1 MYSIKV
7 NAQINLNGKVTYQRI
22 NSNNTTTD
30 ETIEMWFNKS
40 EYIQK
45 NKPKDI
51 RLTNNYKST
60 INNINASDS
69 LKYEESIDATN
80 IANNNSKTNLYYG
93 SLENSIITYKGSLS
107 ETTFLCTN
115 DTLKT
120 FVNWELLQDTM
131 TINKIFCQK
140 AVGKFNDKEFIAWYA
155 PSIPT
160 SVAPYQLR
168 GLPGLLIYVKS
179 LNSNLTLTATQV
191 EWPSKEKLENYKFT
205 CTQLVTKQ
213 EFDKIKRNANDT
225 NLQKIKSA
233 KNITEILEIL
243 KN

>member
-140 AVGKFNDKEFIAWYA
+140 AVGKFNDK
-155 PSIPT
+155 
-160 SVAPYQLR
+160 
-168 GLPGLLIYVKS
+168 
-179 LNSNLTLTATQV
+179 
-191 EWPSKEKLENYKFT
+191 
-205 CTQLVTKQ
+205 
-213 EFDKIKRNANDT
+213 
-225 NLQKIKSA
+225 
-233 KNITEILEIL
+233 
-243 KN
+243 